1 MSRIFGTLILLLT
14 IGNLAVFAQQDSLVM
29 KSKEVLFGEI
39 KSFNEGVLIIETSY
53 SDKDFNVEW
62 DKIVSIKT
70 EQKFLVLSSKG
81 DRYFGRLVSTKEDP
95 SLVMVMDEEAGN
107 PVVKM
112 DEIVFFK
119 EIDET
124 FWKRLE
130 LKLSAGY
137 TLAKANDSHQF
148 SANFEAGYLT
158 NLFNYDIHFGAIRTI
173 QTDEAITTKNS
184 RTDGGF
190 GIVYF
195 IVNDWFA
202 VVRSDLLQSSEQKL
216 DLRATTKGGVGHY
229 PIMTNKMNLGLA
241 TGIAWNYENYFDLE
255 DLDRNSA
262 EAFLA
267 AEYKIF
273 DMGDLDLHTSVI
285 GYPSLTEKGRFR
297 TDFNFSLEY
306 EFSFDLFINLGFVLN
321 YDNQPSA
328 GATSTDYVMTTAIG
342 WKL

>member
-1 MSRIFGTLILLLT
+1 MIRIFGTLILLLT
-14 IGNLAVFAQQDSLVM
+14 LGNLAVFAQQDSLVM

-39 KSFNEGVLIIETSY
+39 KSFDEGVLIIETAY

-70 EQKFLVLSSKG
+70 QGSFLVLSTKG
-81 DRYFGRLVSTKEDP
+81 DRYFGRLVSMKEDP
-95 SLVMVMDEEAGN
+95 SLVMIMDEEAGN
-107 PVVKM
+107 PVVKI
-112 DEIVFFK
+112 DDIVFFK
-119 EIDET
+119 EIDDT
-124 FWKRLE
+124 FWERLD
-130 LKLSAGY
+130 LKMSAGY

-173 QTDEAITTKNS
+173 QTTEDITAKIS

-190 GIVYF
+190 GMVYF
-195 IVNDWFA
+195 IVNDWFS

-216 DLRATTKGGVGHY
+216 DLRAITKGGVGHY
-229 PIMTNKMNLGLA
+229 PVKTNKMNLGLA
-241 TGIAWNYENYFDLE
+241 AGIAWNYENYFNLE

-267 AEYKIF
+267 AQYKIF
-273 DMGDLDLHTSVI
+273 DMGDLDLHTSAI

-297 TDFNFSLEY
+297 TDFDFSLEY

-321 YDNQPSA
+321 YDNQPTA